1 MVRVTKFYD
10 VVHGALGKGPRTTD
24 EIIAECRRPGVSCR
38 AEMIQLFLRLSREIE
53 YRDGLWYRRSSSK
66 QQLIQEALQKAFASG
81 GTYLPLDR
89 LAEFLD
95 DLEPVTQED
104 ITIVC
109 EESGQYSVQG
119 RFILRT

>member
-1 MVRVTKFYD
+1 MTKLYD
-10 VVHGALGKGPRTTD
+10 MIHGALGKGPMTAD

-38 AEMIQLFLRLSREIE
+38 AETIQVFLRLSREIE

-66 QQLIQEALQKAFASG
+66 QQRIQGALQKAFAGG
-81 GTYLPLDR
+81 GTYIPLDR

-95 DLEPVTQED
+95 DQEPLTQED

-109 EESGQYSVQG
+109 EESGQYSMQG